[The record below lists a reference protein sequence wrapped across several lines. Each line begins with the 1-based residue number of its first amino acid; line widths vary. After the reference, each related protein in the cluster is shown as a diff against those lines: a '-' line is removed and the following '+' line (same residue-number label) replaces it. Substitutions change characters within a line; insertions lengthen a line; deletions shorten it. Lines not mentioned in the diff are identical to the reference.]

1 MQIDMSG
8 PWGKGMKRSVLGVRR
23 SKINVIE
30 AKVRFAWPS
39 GHQPARELD
48 LLHKQKKLLVPR
60 ASKSK

>member
-1 MQIDMSG
+1 
-8 PWGKGMKRSVLGVRR
+8 MKRSVLGVRR